1 MYRRM
6 FAAFVAA
13 LALVAAPMWIARAA
27 EADTAD
33 KPLKVG
39 DKAPDFNLPK
49 STDEKAPKKLSEYQ
63 GKQNVLLAFYPKA
76 FTGGCTTQLCG
87 YRDEFDV
94 FKSGNT
100 DIVAI
105 SADEQDYSDKFKSE
119 YNYPFTVLGDIEAS
133 VIKKYGVGR
142 EGKTGGLMANR
153 SVFLVDKAGV
163 IRYIDLEYNIAQ
175 DKEPLYAAIKKL
187 ESGTEQ
193 KDAQT
198 KSADTPAKP

>member
-1 MYRRM
+1 MYRNTL
-6 FAAFVAA
+6 AAFVAA
-13 LALVAAPMWIARAA
+13 IALVAAPVCVSGAA
-27 EADTAD
+27 EEAEAA

-39 DKAPDFNLPK
+39 DQAPDFNLPK
-49 STDEKAPKKLSEYQ
+49 SADEKAPKKLSDYR

-94 FKSGNT
+94 FKTNNT

-119 YNYPFTVLGDIEAS
+119 YSYPFTVLGDIEAS
-133 VIKKYGVGR
+133 IIKKYGVGR
-142 EGKTGGLMANR
+142 EGRNGGTMAAR
-153 SVFLVDKAGV
+153 SVFLVDKTGV
-163 IRYIDLEYNIAQ
+163 IRHIDLEYNIAQ

-187 ESGTEQ
+187 EAG
-193 KDAQT
+193 DA
-198 KSADTPAKP
+198 KSEAQPKS